1 MRAYFV
7 QTWRPQEYLASN
19 QYPGSYR
26 EPNDQKRD
34 GGLDETAD
42 E

>member
-7 QTWRPQEYLASN
+7 QVWRPQKYLASN

-26 EPNDQKRD
+26 EPEDEKRD
-34 GGLDETAD
+34 RGLDVTTHE
-42 E
+42 